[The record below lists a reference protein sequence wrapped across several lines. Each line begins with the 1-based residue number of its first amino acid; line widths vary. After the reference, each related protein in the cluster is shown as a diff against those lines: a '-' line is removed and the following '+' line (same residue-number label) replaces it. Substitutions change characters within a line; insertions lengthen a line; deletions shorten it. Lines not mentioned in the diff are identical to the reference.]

1 MSLDD
6 KEKKIMLSEKEMPR
20 QWYNINPDLPRP
32 LDPPLH
38 PQTGKRSWE
47 VWIYIIPLPRHFL
60 F

>member
-38 PQTGKRSWE
+38 PQTGKP
-47 VWIYIIPLPRHFL
+47 IDTG
-60 F
+60 